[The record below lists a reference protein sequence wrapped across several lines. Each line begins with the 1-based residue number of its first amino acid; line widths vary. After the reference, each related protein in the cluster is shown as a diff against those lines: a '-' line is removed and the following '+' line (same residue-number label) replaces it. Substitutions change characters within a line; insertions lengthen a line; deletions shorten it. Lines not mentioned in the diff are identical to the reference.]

1 MKTIRQ
7 IANEIGVSKQAV
19 FKKMKCEPLSTSL
32 QGLTT
37 TVDGKLMVS
46 VDGEKLIK
54 QAFFKDEPSTNHQ
67 PVDGGWRQ
75 LVDGKLTVSVDG
87 KKPMKREFSKDKP
100 STNHQ
105 PVDGRLTVSVDG
117 EDLGAEVFLES
128 APQKDCQK
136 EDAFLAALESTI
148 DALKNQ
154 LATKDKQIENMQ
166 KQVDRLYEELAEERK
181 HGREQAEK
189 LAVLADQAQRLQLAQ
204 MHPELTAIGETH
216 DESESSRESTG
227 LFQRLFRRK

>member
-7 IANEIGVSKQAV
+7 IANEIGVSKQAI

-54 QAFFKDEPSTNHQ
+54 QAFFKDEPSINHQ

-75 LVDGKLTVSVDG
+75 
-87 KKPMKREFSKDKP
+87 
-100 STNHQ
+100 
-105 PVDGRLTVSVDG
+105 PVDGRLTVSVGG
-117 EDLGAEVFLES
+117 EDPGDEAFLEC
-128 APQKDCQK
+128 ARQK
-136 EDAFLAALESTI
+136 EDAFLTVLESTI

-154 LATKDKQIENMQ
+154 LAAKDKQIEDMQ

-189 LAVLADQAQRLQLAQ
+189 LAVLVDQAQRLQLAQ
-204 MHPELTAIGETH
+204 MHPELTAIGETR
-216 DESESSRESTG
+216 DEPELSRESIG
-227 LFQRLFRRK
+227 WFQRLFRRK

>member
-7 IANEIGVSKQAV
+7 IANEIGVSKQAI

-37 TVDGKLMVS
+37 TVYGKLMVS

-75 LVDGKLTVSVDG
+75 
-87 KKPMKREFSKDKP
+87 
-100 STNHQ
+100 

-117 EDLGAEVFLES
+117 EDPGEEAFLES
-128 APQKDCQK
+128 ACQK
-136 EDAFLAALESTI
+136 EDAFLAVLESTI

-154 LATKDKQIENMQ
+154 LAAKDKQIEDMQ

-204 MHPELTAIGETH
+204 MHPELTAIGETS
-216 DESESSRESTG
+216 DEPELSRGSIG
-227 LFQRLFRRK
+227 WFQRLFRRK

>member
-7 IANEIGVSKQAV
+7 IANEIGVSKQAI

-54 QAFFKDEPSTNHQ
+54 QAFFKDEPSINHQ
-67 PVDGGWRQ
+67 PVDGGWR
-75 LVDGKLTVSVDG
+75 
-87 KKPMKREFSKDKP
+87 
-100 STNHQ
+100 Q

-117 EDLGAEVFLES
+117 EDPGDEAFLES
-128 APQKDCQK
+128 ARQK
-136 EDAFLAALESTI
+136 EDAFLTVLESTI

-154 LATKDKQIENMQ
+154 LAAKDKQIEDMQ

-189 LAVLADQAQRLQLAQ
+189 LAVLVDQAQRLQLAQ
-204 MHPELTAIGETH
+204 MHPELTAIGETR
-216 DESESSRESTG
+216 DEPELSRESIG
-227 LFQRLFRRK
+227 WFQRLFRRKYYNG

>member
-54 QAFFKDEPSTNHQ
+54 QAFFKDEPSINHQ
-67 PVDGGWRQ
+67 PVDGGWR
-75 LVDGKLTVSVDG
+75 
-87 KKPMKREFSKDKP
+87 
-100 STNHQ
+100 Q

-117 EDLGAEVFLES
+117 EDPGDEAFLES
-128 APQKDCQK
+128 ARQK
-136 EDAFLAALESTI
+136 EDAFLTVLESTI

-154 LATKDKQIENMQ
+154 LAAKDKQIEDMQ

-189 LAVLADQAQRLQLAQ
+189 LAVLVDQAQRLQLAQ
-204 MHPELTAIGETH
+204 MHPELTAIGETR
-216 DESESSRESTG
+216 DEPELSRESIG
-227 LFQRLFRRK
+227 WFQRLFRRK

>member
-7 IANEIGVSKQAV
+7 IANEIGVSKQAI

-75 LVDGKLTVSVDG
+75 
-87 KKPMKREFSKDKP
+87 
-100 STNHQ
+100 

-117 EDLGAEVFLES
+117 EDPGEEAFLES
-128 APQKDCQK
+128 ACQK
-136 EDAFLAALESTI
+136 EDAFLAVLESTI

>member
-7 IANEIGVSKQAV
+7 IANEIGVSKQAI

-54 QAFFKDEPSTNHQ
+54 QAFFKDEPSINHQ
-67 PVDGGWRQ
+67 PVDGGWR
-75 LVDGKLTVSVDG
+75 
-87 KKPMKREFSKDKP
+87 
-100 STNHQ
+100 Q

-117 EDLGAEVFLES
+117 EDPGDEAFLES
-128 APQKDCQK
+128 ARQK
-136 EDAFLAALESTI
+136 EDAFLTVLESTI

-154 LATKDKQIENMQ
+154 LAAKDKQIEDMQ

-189 LAVLADQAQRLQLAQ
+189 LAVLVDQAQRLQLAQ
-204 MHPELTAIGETH
+204 MHPELTAIGETR
-216 DESESSRESTG
+216 DEPELSRESIG
-227 LFQRLFRRK
+227 WFQRLFRRK

>member
-7 IANEIGVSKQAV
+7 IANEIGVSKQAI

-54 QAFFKDEPSTNHQ
+54 QALFNDEPSINHQ
-67 PVDGGWRQ
+67 PVDGGWR
-75 LVDGKLTVSVDG
+75 
-87 KKPMKREFSKDKP
+87 
-100 STNHQ
+100 Q

-117 EDLGAEVFLES
+117 EDPGDEAFLES
-128 APQKDCQK
+128 ARQK
-136 EDAFLAALESTI
+136 EDAFLTVLESTI

-154 LATKDKQIENMQ
+154 LAAKDKQIEDMQ

-189 LAVLADQAQRLQLAQ
+189 LAVLVDQAQRLQLAQ
-204 MHPELTAIGETH
+204 MHPELTAIGETR
-216 DESESSRESTG
+216 DEPELSRESIG
-227 LFQRLFRRK
+227 WFQRLFRRK